1 MIAASIIFVASY
13 VVIASGRIPLAVAA
27 MVGASVM
34 VLLRVL
40 DGHEALEHID
50 LNVIL
55 LLGGMM
61 TLAEIIGRTGAFD
74 WIAVRSAQ
82 LVKGNGFGLICLLSL
97 FTAVASAFLDN
108 VTTVVLMVPIT
119 LTLCKSL
126 KLDPIPF
133 LLAEV
138 FASNIG
144 GTATL
149 VGDPPNI
156 IIASVADIGFL
167 EFMLNVAPVTLIC
180 MVPFFGLIYLWF
192 RKDLNVDPSL
202 QAQMLERNPG
212 DEIRDLPLLKKGA
225 AVLGLTILGFLVHDL
240 IDVEPAFIAVAGA
253 AALML
258 ISRLDP
264 HDVLVRLE
272 WSALTFFVGLF
283 ILVGGLVETG
293 VTGELQE
300 LLVDLAG
307 DSSSVLAVFLI
318 WFGGAASSIVD
329 NIPYTATA
337 VEVITKIVADQ
348 GVEGTNPLWWALA
361 LGADLGGNYTSVG
374 ASANVIVISLA
385 RAAGHEISFVRF
397 LKYGVV
403 ISTVTL
409 AISTGYMLLR
419 YY

>member
-1 MIAASIIFVASY
+1 MIAASVIFGATY
-13 VVIASGRIPLAVAA
+13 LVIASGRLPLAVVA
-27 MVGASVM
+27 MVGASAM
-34 VLLRVL
+34 VLLRVI
-40 DGHEALEHID
+40 DGHQALEHVD

-61 TLAEIIGRTGAFD
+61 TLAEIIGRTGAFE
-74 WIAVRSAQ
+74 WIAIRSAQ

-119 LTLCKSL
+119 LALCRSL
-126 KLDPIPF
+126 ELDPIPF

-156 IIASVADIGFL
+156 IIASEAHIGFL
-167 EFMLNVAPVTLIC
+167 TFMLNLAPVALIC
-180 MVPFFGLIYLWF
+180 MVPLLGLIYLWF
-192 RKDLNVDPSL
+192 RKDLNVETSL
-202 QAQMLERNPG
+202 QQEMMQRSAG
-212 DEIRDLPLLKKGA
+212 DSIGDRRLLIQGS

-240 IDVEPAFIAVAGA
+240 IHVEPAFIAVAGA
-253 AALML
+253 AVLML

-264 HDVLVRLE
+264 HDVLVHLE

-293 VTGELQE
+293 VTDELQQ

-307 DSSSVLAVFLI
+307 GSDRVLALFLI
-318 WFGGAASSIVD
+318 WFGGVASSIVD

-337 VEVITKIVADQ
+337 VKVVREIVMEQ
-348 GVEGTNPLWWALA
+348 GGEGVNPLWWALA

-374 ASANVIVISLA
+374 ASANVIVLSLA
-385 RAAGHEISFVRF
+385 RASGHEISFMRF
-397 LKYGVV
+397 LKYGFV

-409 AISTGYMLLR
+409 AISSGFVLLR